1 MTTTASDE
9 AVVLAAVQ
17 AGDEAAF
24 GALAERYRHQ
34 LRVHIY
40 RMLGSFEEAEDLVQE
55 TLLRAWRGRAGFAG
69 RSLFRTWLYRIAT
82 NLCLNALERAPR
94 RILPADIAP
103 AAAFDPSVDVP
114 SEPPWAPELPWLQ
127 PYPDT
132 LLEPVAPRES
142 EPDAVVVTRE
152 TIELAYLTAIQH
164 LPPRQRAILL
174 LRDALDW
181 SAAETAELL
190 ETSVASVNSALQ
202 RARSTMRGLQPAGSQ
217 SPQPSS
223 RQSRQ
228 PSGRQVWG
236 LTGQA
241 VGGAKIGPTD
251 QERSVLRRFMDA
263 WEQAD
268 VGLLTQL
275 LRQDAR
281 MAMPPAPLW
290 FDGRASI
297 AQLFELFPISWQGDF
312 RMVATSANRQPAA
325 AAYLRKH
332 GEATFGLTAL
342 LVLRIEAG
350 AIVEIVNFAPA
361 LVHGF
366 DLPPVLT
373 D

>member
-1 MTTTASDE
+1 
-9 AVVLAAVQ
+9 
-17 AGDEAAF
+17 
-24 GALAERYRHQ
+24 
-34 LRVHIY
+34 
-40 RMLGSFEEAEDLVQE
+40 
-55 TLLRAWRGRAGFAG
+55 
-69 RSLFRTWLYRIAT
+69 
-82 NLCLNALERAPR
+82 LNTLERAPR
-94 RILPADIAP
+94 RVLPADVAP
-103 AAAFDPSVDVP
+103 AAAFDPSAAVP

-127 PYPDT
+127 PYPDA
-132 LLEPVAPRES
+132 LLQAVAPREY

-190 ETSVASVNSALQ
+190 ETSITSVNSALQ
-202 RARSTMRGLQPAGSQ
+202 RARSTMRALRP
-217 SPQPSS
+217 
-223 RQSRQ
+223 
-228 PSGRQVWG
+228 
-236 LTGQA
+236 T
-241 VGGAKIGPTD
+241 AKNGPTD
-251 QERSVLRRFMDA
+251 QERDVLRRFMDA

-268 VGLLTQL
+268 TKLLIQL
-275 LRQDAR
+275 LRDDAR

-297 AQLFELFPISWQGDF
+297 AQLFELFPIDWQGDF
-312 RMVATSANRQPAA
+312 RLVATSANRQPAA

-332 GEATFGLTAL
+332 GEATFGLSAL

-350 AIVEIVNFAPA
+350 AIAEIMTFAPS

-366 DLPPVLT
+366 DLPAVLT